1 MTHRH
6 TSRTVGQRNLAT
18 IEVLLMLGLKRFT
31 RPLATAGAA
40 LMMLGL
46 AVPTAQA
53 VPGED
58 NSNVLWQMLC
68 TIDHFGPDDPIV
80 FPGQPGDSHMHSFY
94 GNTTT
99 NANST
104 AASLMAAPSTCGR
117 NMQTSDRSAYW
128 IPSLYKKNADGSL
141 ALVKND
147 DQHMFIYYRRPGGT
161 GGPKVHPFPPG
172 LKMLAGNS
180 QATSPQPL
188 FMVQWDCDG
197 GPEYPSIPQC
207 PGTSSQSL
215 HASIEFPS
223 CWDGRQLDSPDHRS
237 HMVYAN
243 ADSGACP
250 ADHPVSLPQITY
262 EIDYPGITGGSQYT
276 LSSHGAYSMHAD
288 FFAAWDPQVQNALVT
303 GCLNA
308 GLNCIDVNR
317 EGGQLVAGDNNPVTL
332 TLANYSATT
341 TQVLPARTTPAP
353 TKSAR
358 TKSAPT
364 KPARKATPKAATTH
378 ARPAT
383 PAPTRTPAS
392 TRARPAT
399 PAPTPILLDAGTM
412 GMAGGAFGLA
422 LLIIAAYQL
431 RRRLRHHDR
440 QHHWD

>member
-1 MTHRH
+1 
-6 TSRTVGQRNLAT
+6 
-18 IEVLLMLGLKRFT
+18 
-31 RPLATAGAA
+31 
-40 LMMLGL
+40 
-46 AVPTAQA
+46 
-53 VPGED
+53 
-58 NSNVLWQMLC
+58 MLC

-99 NANST
+99 NADST

-128 IPSLYKKNADGSL
+128 IPSLYKKNTDGSL
-141 ALVKND
+141 TLVKD
-147 DQHMFIYYRRPGGT
+147 SDQQMFIYYRRPGGT

-172 LKMLAGNS
+172 LRMLAGNS

-243 ADSGACP
+243 PDNGACP

-332 TLANYSATT
+332 TLANFPATN
-341 TQVLPARTTPAP
+341 TQVLSAPTTPAA

-364 KPARKATPKAATTH
+364 KSVPAPKAATTH

-383 PAPTRTPAS
+383 PAPTRTPAT
-392 TRARPAT
+392 TRARPST

-412 GMAGGAFGLA
+412 GLAGGAFGLA

-431 RRRLRHHDR
+431 RRRLRDHHDR
-440 QHHWD
+440 RQDWG

>member
-1 MTHRH
+1 
-6 TSRTVGQRNLAT
+6 
-18 IEVLLMLGLKRFT
+18 MLGLKRFT
-31 RPLATAGAA
+31 KPLAMAGTA
-40 LMMLGL
+40 LILLGL
-46 AVPTAQA
+46 AVPAAQA

-58 NSNVLWQMLC
+58 NSNIFWQMLC

-99 NANST
+99 NASST
-104 AASLMAAPSTCGR
+104 AASLMAASSSCGR

-128 IPSLYKKNADGSL
+128 IPSLYQKNANGSL
-141 ALVKND
+141 TLVKNS
-147 DQHMFIYYRRPGGT
+147 DQQMFIYYRRPGGT

-243 ADSGACP
+243 ADNGACP
-250 ADHPVSLPQITY
+250 ADHPVSLPEIDY

-276 LSSHGAYSMHAD
+276 LSSHGPYTMHAD

-308 GLNCIDVNR
+308 GRDCIDVNR
-317 EGGQLVAGDNNPVTL
+317 EGGQLVAGDNNPTTTL
-332 TLANYSATT
+332 TLADFPASI

-358 TKSAPT
+358 TKTAPT
-364 KPARKATPKAATTH
+364 KSAHAPRAATTH
-378 ARPAT
+378 ARPST
-383 PAPTRTPAS
+383 PAPTRTPTT
-392 TRARPAT
+392 TRARPST

>member
-1 MTHRH
+1 
-6 TSRTVGQRNLAT
+6 
-18 IEVLLMLGLKRFT
+18 MLGLKRFGK
-31 RPLATAGAA
+31 PLAMAGAA
-40 LMMLGL
+40 LIMLGL
-46 AVPTAQA
+46 AVPAAQA

-58 NSNVLWQMLC
+58 NTNVLWQMLC

-104 AASLMAAPSTCGR
+104 AASLLAAPSTCGR

-141 ALVKND
+141 ALVKD
-147 DQHMFIYYRRPGGT
+147 SDQQMFIYYRRPGGT
-161 GGPKVHPFPPG
+161 GGPKVQPFPPG
-172 LKMLAGNS
+172 LRMLAGSAN
-180 QATSPQPL
+180 ATSPQPL
-188 FMVQWDCDG
+188 FVVQWDCSG

-223 CWDGRQLDSPDHRS
+223 CWDGRQLDSADHRS

-243 ADSGACP
+243 VDSGACP

-262 EIDYPGITGGSQYT
+262 EIDYPGITGGPQYT
-276 LSSHGAYSMHAD
+276 LSSHGTYSMHAD

-317 EGGQLVAGDNNPVTL
+317 EGGQLVAGDSNPVTL
-332 TLANYSATT
+332 TLANFSATT
-341 TQVLPARTTPAP
+341 TQVLPAPTTHAPTTHAP
-353 TKSAR
+353 TKH
-358 TKSAPT
+358 APT
-364 KPARKATPKAATTH
+364 KHAPAPRAGPMLAAPPALASMPSAPSTPATT
-378 ARPAT
+378 A
-383 PAPTRTPAS
+383 APTFPDTGA
-392 TRARPAT
+392 
-399 PAPTPILLDAGTM
+399 M
-412 GMAGGAFGLA
+412 GLAGGAIGLSLLAFG
-422 LLIIAAYQL
+422 AYQL
-431 RRRLRHHDR
+431 RRRLRGHHDR
-440 QHHWD
+440 RIRWP

>member
-1 MTHRH
+1 
-6 TSRTVGQRNLAT
+6 
-18 IEVLLMLGLKRFT
+18 MLGLKRFT
-31 RPLATAGAA
+31 KPLAMAGTA
-40 LMMLGL
+40 LILLGL
-46 AVPTAQA
+46 AVPAAQA

-58 NSNVLWQMLC
+58 NSNIFWQMLC

-141 ALVKND
+141 ALVKNS
-147 DQHMFIYYRRPGGT
+147 DQQMFIYYRRPGGA

-383 PAPTRTPAS
+383 PAPT
-392 TRARPAT
+392 
-399 PAPTPILLDAGTM
+399 PILLDAGTM
-412 GMAGGAFGLA
+412 GLAAGAFGLA

-431 RRRLRHHDR
+431 RRRLRDHHDR
-440 QHHWD
+440 RHDWD

>member
-1 MTHRH
+1 M
-6 TSRTVGQRNLAT
+6 
-18 IEVLLMLGLKRFT
+18 
-31 RPLATAGAA
+31 
-40 LMMLGL
+40 
-46 AVPTAQA
+46 
-53 VPGED
+53 
-58 NSNVLWQMLC
+58 
-68 TIDHFGPDDPIV
+68 
-80 FPGQPGDSHMHSFY
+80 
-94 GNTTT
+94 
-99 NANST
+99 
-104 AASLMAAPSTCGR
+104 
-117 NMQTSDRSAYW
+117 
-128 IPSLYKKNADGSL
+128 
-141 ALVKND
+141 
-147 DQHMFIYYRRPGGT
+147 
-161 GGPKVHPFPPG
+161 
-172 LKMLAGNS
+172 
-180 QATSPQPL
+180 
-188 FMVQWDCDG
+188 
-197 GPEYPSIPQC
+197 PQC
-207 PGTSSQSL
+207 PGGPSQSL

-412 GMAGGAFGLA
+412 GLAGGAFGLA

-431 RRRLRHHDR
+431 RRRLRDHHDR
-440 QHHWD
+440 RHDWD

>member
-1 MTHRH
+1 
-6 TSRTVGQRNLAT
+6 
-18 IEVLLMLGLKRFT
+18 MLGLKRFT
-31 RPLATAGAA
+31 KPLIMAGAA
-40 LMMLGL
+40 LVMLGL
-46 AVPTAQA
+46 AVPAAQA

-80 FPGQPGDSHMHSFY
+80 FPGQPGLSHMHSFY

-104 AASLMAAPSTCGR
+104 AASLLAAPSTCGR

-141 ALVKND
+141 TLVKD
-147 DQHMFIYYRRPGGT
+147 SDQQMFIYYRRPGGT
-161 GGPKVHPFPPG
+161 GGPKVQPFPPG
-172 LKMLAGNS
+172 LRMLAGNA

-188 FMVQWDCDG
+188 YIVQWDCSG
-197 GPEYPSIPQC
+197 GAELPSIPQC
-207 PGTSSQSL
+207 PGGSSQSL

-223 CWDGRQLDSPDHRS
+223 CWDGRQLDSADHRS

-243 ADSGACP
+243 VDNGACP

-276 LSSHGAYSMHAD
+276 LSSHGTYSMHAD

-332 TLANYSATT
+332 TLADYPATS
-341 TQVLPARTTPAP
+341 QALPAP
-353 TKSAR
+353 TTHAP
-358 TKSAPT
+358 TTHAPTTHAPTTHAPT
-364 KPARKATPKAATTH
+364 KHAPTKHAPTTPVPAPIAVATAVMPFK
-378 ARPAT
+378 PAT
-383 PAPTRTPAS
+383 APPPAF
-392 TRARPAT
+392 PAT
-399 PAPTPILLDAGTM
+399 KAM
-412 GMAGGAFGLA
+412 GLAGGAIGLSLLAFG
-422 LLIIAAYQL
+422 AYQL
-431 RRRLRHHDR
+431 RRRLRSHHDR
-440 QHHWD
+440 RIRWP